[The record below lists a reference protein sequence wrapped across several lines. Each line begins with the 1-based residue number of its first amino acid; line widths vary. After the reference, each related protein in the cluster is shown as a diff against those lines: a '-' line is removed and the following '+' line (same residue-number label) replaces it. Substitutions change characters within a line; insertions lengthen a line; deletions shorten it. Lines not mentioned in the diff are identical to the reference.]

1 MRAAP
6 VAHGSG
12 RRTGGPDSAVHP
24 ADTGFAPRMA
34 EESEMR
40 ERGLWMALRGFPVD
54 SFARRAPSLS
64 PVHFR
69 QGVAVAGLVWRRR
82 RGAFRNGVPHGGS
95 PSSRRVRI
103 HVSGWRLPR
112 RARHL
117 EQGAKVLGHRE
128 MLSEDYRLSLE
139 RVMRVLDFL
148 NTNTIILINIVIL
161 GKVMQ
166 CYH

>member
-1 MRAAP
+1 MASTVRE
-6 VAHGSG
+6 GE
-12 RRTGGPDSAVHP
+12 P
-24 ADTGFAPRMA
+24 ADQTPQLIPQIQVLPLALHLSPRFISDKGSPSPVWSGEGGAGPSAMGFRMA
-34 EESEMR
+34 GR
-40 ERGLWMALRGFPVD
+40 T
-54 SFARRAPSLS
+54 
-64 PVHFR
+64 
-69 QGVAVAGLVWRRR
+69 
-82 RGAFRNGVPHGGS
+82 GS

-148 NTNTIILINIVIL
+148 STNIIILINVVIL